1 MRIDKKLNLVI
12 PVNYEKGG
20 KVYVHSTPISRDVFE
35 QYFLVISKTF
45 SALYAHGLSAIAGP
59 RISYL
64 MLKKTAEDLG
74 MWDGPAGVKI
84 GLLNEI
90 FRLTN
95 VAMPGKDGWKS
106 LPLHTV
112 IAKEILDEDTIA
124 EIEGQLVFFT
134 CISTMHKREDIP
146 TFLEPIG
153 LWGSET
159 TSSDCTELVNSLKTL
174 TEEGNTGETAI
185 TSSVPS

>member
-1 MRIDKKLNLVI
+1 MRISKQLNLVI
-12 PVNYEKGG
+12 PVDYEKGG
-20 KVYVHSTPISRDVFE
+20 KIYVHSTPISRDIFE
-35 QYFLVISKTF
+35 QYFLAISKTF
-45 SALYAHGLSAIAGP
+45 SALYAHGLTAIAGP

-64 MLKKTAEDLG
+64 MLKKTAEELG
-74 MWDGPAGVKI
+74 VWEGQTGVKI

-95 VAMPGKDGWKS
+95 VSMPDEKGWKS

-112 IAKEILDEDTIA
+112 IAKNLIDEDTIA

-134 CISTMHKREDIP
+134 CISTMHKKEEVP
-146 TFLEPIG
+146 VFLEPIG

-159 TSSDCTELVNSLKTL
+159 TSLNSTEFTTSLQTSTATENS
-174 TEEGNTGETAI
+174 GETEI

>member
-20 KVYVHSTPISRDVFE
+20 NIYIHSTPISRDVFE

-74 MWDGPAGVKI
+74 MWEGPTGVKA

-95 VAMPGKDGWKS
+95 VSIPGKEGWKS
-106 LPLHTV
+106 LPLYTV
-112 IAKEILDEDTIA
+112 IAKEMLDEDTIA

-159 TSSDCTELVNSLKTL
+159 TSLDATEFTTSLKTL
-174 TEEGNTGETAI
+174 TEAENIGETET